1 MTKKVTNEQLKQMY
15 RDGEIDKE
23 QYRSAIKNKELL
35 KPVQNNNDNDI
46 ILKIIPEIK
55 EISKAISDSNS
66 SLVKQQL
73 ITNKYIIDS
82 VKQISKKVSKLP
94 ESIIV
99 QKNNNKKWRVKVRR
113 DQYNTI
119 NQLDV
124 EAI

>member
-35 KPVQNNNDNDI
+35 KPVQNNNDNNI
-46 ILKIIPEIK
+46 ILEIIPEIK

-66 SLVKQQL
+66 LLIKQQL

>member
-23 QYRSAIKNKELL
+23 QYRSAIKNKKLL
-35 KPVQNNNDNDI
+35 KPVQNNNDNNI
-46 ILKIIPEIK
+46 ILEIIPEIK

-66 SLVKQQL
+66 LLIKQQL